1 MRSIALTGAFF
12 VILLV
17 SLQMP
22 CVSHADDSTPF
33 AATAPVAVPEPSPEA
48 VCYFES
54 GNVLWMVSTLWG
66 LLFPALILFTGW
78 SSRLRDLARRIGRK
92 WFFVVAVYFVLYS
105 AISYLLWLPMEYYQ
119 DYVREHAYGLSN
131 QTFDGWLGDS
141 VIGFVVNTVLG
152 GLLLWIPYLLLKRSP
167 RRWWLYTGI
176 VAVPV
181 IFLVLMI
188 TPVVIVPLFNDVTP
202 MADRELE
209 SRILAVAERA
219 GIDGGTIMQ
228 INSSA
233 DSRTLNAA
241 VMGFGGTK
249 RIVVTDTLVEKLDE
263 DELLFGIAHEAGHYV
278 LGHTVYTVAFLSI
291 LIVATLFVAH
301 VASWKL
307 IARFK
312 HRFRFEELGDV
323 ASLPLILLLAGVFS
337 FAITPVWYAYT
348 RSNEHEAD
356 RFALELTRANRAG
369 ATSFVKLQSENLR
382 VPRPGPLYV
391 LWRASHPPLGD
402 RIDFCNSY
410 RPWESG
416 EPLRYEL
423 MIRRR

>member
-356 RFALELTRANRAG
+356 RFALELTRANRSG

>member
-1 MRSIALTGAFF
+1 MRSTVLFGALV
-12 VILLV
+12 VILLA
-17 SLQMP
+17 SFQMP
-22 CVSHADDSTPF
+22 RAVEADDSTPS
-33 AATAPVAVPEPSPEA
+33 AASAPVAVPEPSPDA
-48 VCYFES
+48 VSYFES
-54 GNVLWMVSTLWG
+54 GNVLWMVSTAWG

-78 SSRLRDLARRIGRK
+78 SARIRDLARRIGRK
-92 WFFVVAVYFVLYS
+92 WFFVVAVYFILYS
-105 AISYLLWLPMEYYQ
+105 AISYLVWLPMEYYQ
-119 DYVREHAYGLSN
+119 DYVRERAYGLSN
-131 QTFDGWLGDS
+131 QSFDGWLGDS
-141 VIGFVVNTVLG
+141 VVSFTVNTVLG
-152 GLLLWIPYLLLKRSP
+152 ALLLWIPYLLLRRSP
-167 RRWWLYTGI
+167 GRWWLYTGI

-188 TPVVIVPLFNDVTP
+188 TPVVIVPLFNDVAP
-202 MADRELE
+202 MENRELE

-228 INSSA
+228 IDSSA

-241 VMGFGGTK
+241 VMGFGSTK

-278 LGHTVYTVAFLSI
+278 LGHTVYTVLFLSI

-301 VASWKL
+301 IASGKL

-312 HRFRFEELGDV
+312 DRFRFEELGDV

-337 FAITPVWYAYT
+337 FAITPVWYGYM

-369 ATSFVKLQSENLR
+369 ATSFVKLQNENLR

-402 RIDFCNSY
+402 RIDFCNTY
-410 RPWESG
+410 RPWEKG
-416 EPLRYEL
+416 EPMRYDL
-423 MIRRR
+423 VIRR

>member
-22 CVSHADDSTPF
+22 CVADTGDSTPT

-48 VCYFES
+48 VSYFES

-66 LLFPALILFTGW
+66 VLFPALILFTGW

-152 GLLLWIPYLLLKRSP
+152 ALLLWIPYLLLKRSP

-278 LGHTVYTVAFLSI
+278 LGHTVYTVVFLSI

>member
-1 MRSIALTGAFF
+1 MRSIVLVGAIV
-12 VILLV
+12 VILLA
-17 SLQMP
+17 SFPLP
-22 CVSHADDSTPF
+22 GAAEADDSTPS
-33 AATAPVAVPEPSPEA
+33 AAAAPVAVPEPSPEA
-48 VCYFES
+48 VSYFES
-54 GNVLWMVSTLWG
+54 GNVLWIVSTVWG

-92 WFFVVAVYFVLYS
+92 WFFVVAVYFILYS
-105 AISYLLWLPMEYYQ
+105 AISYLVWLPMEYYQ
-119 DYVREHAYGLSN
+119 DYVREGAYGLSN

-141 VIGFVVNTVLG
+141 VVSFTVNTVLG
-152 GLLLWIPYLLLKRSP
+152 ALLLWIPYLLLKRSP

-202 MADRELE
+202 MENRELE

-241 VMGFGGTK
+241 VMGFGSTK

-278 LGHTVYTVAFLSI
+278 LGHTIYTVLFLSI
-291 LIVATLFVAH
+291 LIIATLFIAH
-301 VASWKL
+301 AASGRL

-312 HRFRFEELGDV
+312 DRFQFDELGDI
-323 ASLPLILLLAGVFS
+323 ASLPLILLLAGVIS
-337 FAITPVWYAYT
+337 FAITPVWYGYT

-391 LWRASHPPLGD
+391 LWRASHPPL
-402 RIDFCNSY
+402 RLPVRS
-410 RPWESG
+410 P
-416 EPLRYEL
+416 
-423 MIRRR
+423 